1 MRSLKNRMVVWMEF
15 EKEGIIFSNEY
26 IPPGVRPFPKI
37 DNYAQFLQKFQ
48 KIRDK
53 VKWVIIEKK
62 YDGTN
67 LRLVKWGDRI
77 YILTRNKNA
86 ENRFF
91 ELFKEALENNPY
103 LIETI
108 SYILADLPEKS
119 YAVGELISGKLKAPY
134 TPITQPTN
142 FIIYELWDN
151 SNKAFISFDIDRQG
165 LAGCWEEI
173 QYKLSPSFFIGKNG
187 KETMEFLSWLAW
199 IRDYEGFVVKAVS
212 HDGEILL
219 RGKIKPIH
227 FNYPTHEQ
235 FFYEKSAKKEKKKSK
250 NENVATKEEVLEA
263 IHKIKLKLS
272 KEDFLN
278 PKIAMREIA
287 KEVKEE
293 YNKSLPKSAYRL
305 YLSVVEAEL

>member
-1 MRSLKNRMVVWMEF
+1 V
-15 EKEGIIFSNEY
+15 
-26 IPPGVRPFPKI
+26 
-37 DNYAQFLQKFQ
+37 
-48 KIRDK
+48 
-53 VKWVIIEKK
+53 EKK

-67 LRLVKWGDRI
+67 LRLVIWKDKI
-77 YILTRNKNA
+77 YVLTRNRNA

-91 ELFKEALENNPY
+91 ELFKEALDNNPY
-103 LIETI
+103 LIKQIKFFFENGWDG
-108 SYILADLPEKS
+108 SYL
-119 YAVGELISGKLKAPY
+119 VGELISGKLKAPY
-134 TPITQPTN
+134 TPVTQASN
-142 FIIYELWDN
+142 FIIFEYWCNYDKKFYPFTLNNYIWD
-151 SNKAFISFDIDRQG
+151 I
-165 LAGCWEEI
+165 AGGEI
-173 QYKLSPSFFIGKNG
+173 QEKLYPGQLEGKRG
-187 KETMEFLSWLAW
+187 KKTMRHLSWLAW

-212 HDGEILL
+212 HCGEILL

-293 YNKSLPKSAYRL
+293 YGKSLPKSAYRL

>member
-1 MRSLKNRMVVWMEF
+1 MEF

-26 IPPGVRPFPKI
+26 IPPEAKSFPKI

-48 KIRDK
+48 KIKDK
-53 VKWVIIEKK
+53 VEWVIVEKK

-67 LRLVKWGDRI
+67 LRLVKWEDKI

-91 ELFKEALENNPY
+91 ELFKEALDNNPY
-103 LIETI
+103 LINTI
-108 SYILADLPEKS
+108 IGFYENWGNGSYL
-119 YAVGELISGKLKAPY
+119 VGELISGKLKAPY
-134 TPITQPTN
+134 TPITQASN
-142 FIIYELWDN
+142 FIIFECWDN
-151 SNKAFISFDIDRQG
+151 DVKNFYPFTINDYVWSSVG
-165 LAGCWEEI
+165 GEI
-173 QYKLSPSFFIGKNG
+173 QERLSPYGFIGKKG
-187 KETMEFLSWLAW
+187 KETMRHLAWLAW
-199 IRDYEGFVVKAVS
+199 IRDYEGFVVKAI
-212 HDGEILL
+212 GEEREILL

-227 FNYPTHEQ
+227 FNFPTHEQ
-235 FFYEKSAKKEKKKSK
+235 FFYEKSRKKAKKKEKEDKSI
-250 NENVATKEEVLEA
+250 ATKEEVLEA